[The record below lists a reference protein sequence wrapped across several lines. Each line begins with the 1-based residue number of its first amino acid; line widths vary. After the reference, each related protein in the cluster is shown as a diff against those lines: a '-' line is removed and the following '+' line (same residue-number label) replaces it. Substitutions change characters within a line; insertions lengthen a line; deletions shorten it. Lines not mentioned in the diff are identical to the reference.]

1 MVKLAAFP
9 RQYEAETESGVY
21 FKENNMQFEG
31 NVFVKL
37 FKKSNNS
44 LVEFSFKNP
53 YTWNDAEAS
62 FLPRLYS
69 LKVQC
74 ELEGKMEW
82 ITKNLIYEDS

>member
-44 LVEFSFKNP
+44 LVEFIFKNP
-53 YTWNDAEAS
+53 YT
-62 FLPRLYS
+62 
-69 LKVQC
+69 
-74 ELEGKMEW
+74 
-82 ITKNLIYEDS
+82 

>member
-9 RQYEAETESGVY
+9 RQYEAEIESGVY

-44 LVEFSFKNP
+44 LVEFIFKNP
-53 YTWNDAEAS
+53 YT
-62 FLPRLYS
+62 
-69 LKVQC
+69 
-74 ELEGKMEW
+74 
-82 ITKNLIYEDS
+82 